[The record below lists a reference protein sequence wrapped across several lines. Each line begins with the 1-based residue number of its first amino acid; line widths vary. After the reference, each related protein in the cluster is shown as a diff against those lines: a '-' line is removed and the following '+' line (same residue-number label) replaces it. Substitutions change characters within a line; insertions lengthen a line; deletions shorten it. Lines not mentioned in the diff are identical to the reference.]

1 MKIGIDIVDVD
12 RVIPRQVFSNRELE
26 YIHGKGITADQTA
39 AGLFAAKEAYF
50 KALGTGMQLSQLS
63 QIEVRHDE
71 LGAPYYSNNLNATL
85 SISHTEKV
93 AVAVCI
99 LT

>member
-1 MKIGIDIVDVD
+1 
-12 RVIPRQVFSNRELE
+12 LE

-50 KALGTGMQLSQLS
+50 KALGTGIQISKLSE
-63 QIEVRHDE
+63 IEICHSE
-71 LGAPYYSNNLNATL
+71 LGTPYYKNNPHATL
-85 SISHTEKV
+85 SISHTEKI

-99 LT
+99 LI